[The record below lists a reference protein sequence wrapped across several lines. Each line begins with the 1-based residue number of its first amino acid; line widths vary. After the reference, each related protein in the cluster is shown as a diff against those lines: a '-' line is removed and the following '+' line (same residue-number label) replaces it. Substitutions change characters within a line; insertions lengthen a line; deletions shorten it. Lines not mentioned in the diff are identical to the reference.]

1 MMKSFP
7 LLCVML
13 VWPWAHTE
21 KALLH
26 VETSGY
32 ATMVFK
38 KPFTGQPTCKAYSR
52 SNKTFRITA
61 GPSSTEVTYAGDPGD
76 ILEVTCR

>member
-1 MMKSFP
+1 MKTTA
-7 LLCVML
+7 LLFML
-13 VWPWAHTE
+13 VWPFPHTE
-21 KALLH
+21 KVLLH
-26 VETSGY
+26 IEANAY

-38 KPFTGQPTCKAYSR
+38 HPFSGQPTCKAYSR
-52 SNKTFRITA
+52 GNKTFRITA